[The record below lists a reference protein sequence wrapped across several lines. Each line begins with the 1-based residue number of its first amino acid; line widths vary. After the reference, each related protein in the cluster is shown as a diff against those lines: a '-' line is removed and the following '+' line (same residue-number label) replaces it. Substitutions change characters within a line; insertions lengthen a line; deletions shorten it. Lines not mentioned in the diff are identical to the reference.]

1 MNAVAHGRR
10 ATVRLFAVYAIVSL
24 IPIAILGFILA
35 ADFRSEAQSRGID
48 QARSEA
54 HLIAQTAVEPL
65 LNNASLSDGIPVAV
79 RTRLRRLVR
88 QTVNRTGQGTLRL
101 RLRDQTGRVV
111 FSDDGTGFD
120 DQIDD
125 EAVDATHGET
135 IAILTHL
142 NTDETP
148 THPGPRA
155 VEIYLPLRAGSPM
168 RTVGVLELYLSYA
181 PINREVAG
189 LLSTMYRNLIIGLG
203 ALYLALFAIS
213 ASVTRRLRRQSQV
226 NARLAQYDTLT
237 GLPNRS
243 LFEQRATAALELARR
258 NGAAIAIA
266 VLDLDRFKEINDT
279 LGHRNGDEVLT
290 ELARRLAA
298 AAGPDMT
305 VARLSGDEFGLVL
318 PCKVNPEADL
328 AEIRRVLE
336 GDLMVGGLTL
346 SVQASVGYAL
356 APADADD
363 IGTLMRRADVAMYL
377 AKAEHAGIARYDVR
391 RDQYDAATLGLVAE
405 LRHAIDS
412 EQLVLHYQPQ
422 RDLATGRTT
431 AIEALVR
438 WQHPTRGLLYPD
450 TFLPL
455 AEQTDLIDQLTRWVL
470 RRALTD
476 LQHLGEPAAELSVAV
491 NVSARGIGRGELAND
506 VIEILRDVAADPRR
520 LVIEVTET
528 TILADPARAATELR
542 RLTTAGVK
550 ISLDDFGQGQTSL
563 GHLSALPLAE
573 LKIDR
578 GFVGDMLE
586 HPAHAAIVHSV
597 IDLGHNLGLRVVA
610 EGVETGEV
618 FTHLSHRGCDLV
630 QGYLLS
636 RPVPLNRV
644 ADWLAAERIARGA
657 PAPAFAASTA
667 PAAEL
672 DARTRTRVPV
682 RA

>member
-1 MNAVAHGRR
+1 MNAVAHARR
-10 ATVRLFAVYAIVSL
+10 ATARLFAVYAVVSL
-24 IPIAILGFILA
+24 IPIAALGFILA
-35 ADFRSEAQSRGID
+35 ADFRSEAQQRGID

-54 HLIAQTAVEPL
+54 QLIAQTAIEPL
-65 LNNASLSDGIPVAV
+65 LNGAALSDGLTTAD
-79 RTRLRRLVR
+79 RTSMRRLVR
-88 QTVNRTGQGTLRL
+88 QTVNRNGEGALRL
-101 RLRDQTGRVV
+101 RLRDQTGHVV
-111 FSDDGTGFD
+111 FSDDGAGFD
-120 DQIDD
+120 DPVDD
-125 EAVDATHGET
+125 EALDAAHGEKV
-135 IAILTHL
+135 AILTHL
-142 NTDETP
+142 NADATP
-148 THPGPRA
+148 RHPGPRA
-155 VEIYLPLRAGSPM
+155 VEVYLPLRAGSPA
-168 RTVGVLELYLSYA
+168 RAVGVLELYLSYA

-189 LLSTMYRNLIIGLG
+189 LLSTMYRDLIIGLG
-203 ALYLALFAIS
+203 ALYLTMFLIS
-213 ASVTRRLRRQSQV
+213 ASVTRRLRRQSQL
-226 NARLAQYDTLT
+226 NARLAQFDTLT

-243 LFEQRATAALELARR
+243 LFEHEAAAALQTARR
-258 NGAAIAIA
+258 HGQATAIA
-266 VLDLDRFKEINDT
+266 VVDLDRFKEINDT
-279 LGHRNGDEVLT
+279 LGHRNGDEVLA
-290 ELARRLAA
+290 EVGRRLAA
-298 AAGPDMT
+298 AAGPEMT
-305 VARLSGDEFGLVL
+305 VARLSGDEFGLVV
-318 PCKVNPEADL
+318 PCKVDPEVDL
-328 AEIRRVLE
+328 AQIRRILQR
-336 GDLMVGGLTL
+336 DILVGGLTL
-346 SVQASVGYAL
+346 SVQASIGYAL

-363 IGTLMRRADVAMYL
+363 VGTLMRRADVAMYL

-405 LRHAIDS
+405 LRQAIDS

-422 RDLATGRTT
+422 RDLARGHTT

-476 LQHLGEPAAELSVAV
+476 LHQLGDAGAELTVAV

-506 VIEILRDVAADPRR
+506 VIEILHELAVDPRR

-528 TILADPARAATELR
+528 TILADPARAAIELR
-542 RLTTAGVK
+542 RLTAAGVK

-586 HPAHAAIVHSV
+586 HQAHAAIVHSV

-618 FTHLSHRGCDLV
+618 LAHLSDRGCDLV

-636 RPVPLNRV
+636 RPIPL
-644 ADWLAAERIARGA
+644 ERIAEWLASERIRGI
-657 PAPAFAASTA
+657 
-667 PAAEL
+667 
-672 DARTRTRVPV
+672 DARTAVPV
-682 RA
+682 TA

>member
-1 MNAVAHGRR
+1 MNAVSHGCST
-10 ATVRLFAVYAIVSL
+10 ARLFAVYALVTL
-24 IPIAILGFILA
+24 IPIAALGFILA
-35 ADFRSEAQSRGID
+35 ADFRSEAQSRGLD

-54 HLIAQTAVEPL
+54 QVIAQTAIEPL
-65 LNNASLSDGIPVAV
+65 LDNAPLSHGLTVAD
-79 RTRLRRLVR
+79 RTRMRRLVR
-88 QTVNRTGQGTLRL
+88 QTVNRNGEDAMRL
-101 RLRDQTGRVV
+101 RLRDQMGHVV

-120 DQIDD
+120 DPVDD
-125 EAVDATHGET
+125 EALDATHGET

-142 NTDETP
+142 NTDAGP
-148 THPGPRA
+148 GHPGPRA
-155 VEIYLPLRAGSPM
+155 VEIYLPLRAGSPAH
-168 RTVGVLELYLSYA
+168 TVGVLELYLSYA

-189 LLSTMYRNLIIGLG
+189 LLSTMYRHLIIGLG

-213 ASVTRRLRRQSQV
+213 ASVTRRLRRQSQI
-226 NARLAQYDTLT
+226 NARLAQYDALT

-243 LFEQRATAALELARR
+243 LFEHRAMAALQAARR
-258 NGAAIAIA
+258 RGEATAIA
-266 VLDLDRFKEINDT
+266 VVDLDRFKEINDT

-290 ELARRLAA
+290 EVGRRLAA
-298 AAGPDMT
+298 AAAPEMA
-305 VARLSGDEFGLVL
+305 VARLSGDQFALVV
-318 PCKVNPEADL
+318 PCKVDAEADL
-328 AEIRRVLE
+328 AEVRRILE
-336 GDLMVGGLTL
+336 RDLVVGGLTL
-346 SVQASVGYAL
+346 SVQASIGYAL

-363 IGTLMRRADVAMYL
+363 VGTLMRRADVAMYL
-377 AKAEHAGIARYDVR
+377 AKAEHAGVARYDVS

-405 LRHAIDS
+405 LRQAIDS

-422 RDLATGRTT
+422 RDLAAGHVAT
-431 AIEALVR
+431 IEALVR
-438 WQHPTRGLLYPD
+438 WQHPTRGLLMPD

-476 LQHLGEPAAELSVAV
+476 LHRLGETGAELSVAV
-491 NVSARGIGRGELAND
+491 NVSARGIGRGKLADD
-506 VIEILRDVAADPRR
+506 VIEILDGVAADPRR
-520 LVIEVTET
+520 LIIEVTET
-528 TILADPARAATELR
+528 TILADPARAAIELC

-578 GFVGDMLE
+578 GFVDDMLE

-618 FTHLSHRGCDLV
+618 LAHLSNRGCDLV

-636 RPVPLNRV
+636 RPVPLDRL
-644 ADWLAAERIARGA
+644 ADWLAAERPGRAHAG
-657 PAPAFAASTA
+657 TA
-667 PAAEL
+667 
-672 DARTRTRVPV
+672 VPV
-682 RA
+682 TA

>member
-1 MNAVAHGRR
+1 MNAVAHARR
-10 ATVRLFAVYAIVSL
+10 ATARLFAVYAVVSL
-24 IPIAILGFILA
+24 IPIAALGFILA
-35 ADFRSEAQSRGID
+35 ADFRSEAQQRGID

-54 HLIAQTAVEPL
+54 QVIAQTAVEPL
-65 LNNASLSDGIPVAV
+65 LHGAPLSAGLTTTD
-79 RTRLRRLVR
+79 RTSMRRLVR
-88 QTVNRTGQGTLRL
+88 QTVHRSGEGALRL
-101 RLRDQTGRVV
+101 RLRDQTGHIV

-120 DQIDD
+120 DPVDD
-125 EAVDATHGET
+125 EALNAAHGEKV
-135 IAILTHL
+135 AILTHL
-142 NTDETP
+142 NADATP
-148 THPGPRA
+148 RHPGPRA
-155 VEIYLPLRAGSPM
+155 VEVYLPLRAGSPA
-168 RTVGVLELYLSYA
+168 RAVGVLELYLSYA

-189 LLSTMYRNLIIGLG
+189 LLSTMYRDLIIGLG
-203 ALYLALFAIS
+203 ALYLTMFAIS
-213 ASVTRRLRRQSQV
+213 ASVTRRLRRESQL
-226 NARLAQYDTLT
+226 NARLAQFDTLT

-243 LFEQRATAALELARR
+243 LFEHEAAAALQTARR
-258 NGAAIAIA
+258 QGQATAIA
-266 VLDLDRFKEINDT
+266 VVDLDRFKEINDT
-279 LGHRNGDEVLT
+279 LGHRNGDEVLA
-290 ELARRLAA
+290 EIGRRLAA

-305 VARLSGDEFGLVL
+305 VARLSGDEFGLVV
-318 PCKVNPEADL
+318 PCKVDPEADL
-328 AEIRRVLE
+328 AEVRRILQR
-336 GDLMVGGLTL
+336 DILVGGLTL
-346 SVQASVGYAL
+346 SVQASIGYAL

-363 IGTLMRRADVAMYL
+363 VGTLMRRADVAMYL

-405 LRHAIDS
+405 LRQAIDS

-422 RDLATGRTT
+422 RDLASGRTT

-470 RRALTD
+470 RRALSD
-476 LQHLGEPAAELSVAV
+476 LPQFGESELSVAV

-506 VIEILRDVAADPRR
+506 VIEILRELAVDPRR

-528 TILADPARAATELR
+528 TILADPAAAAIELR
-542 RLTTAGVK
+542 RLTAAGVK

-578 GFVGDMLE
+578 GFVDDMLE

-610 EGVETGEV
+610 EGVETREV
-618 FTHLSHRGCDLV
+618 LVHLQDRGCDLV

-636 RPVPLNRV
+636 RPVPLDKL
-644 ADWLAAERIARGA
+644 ASWLAAERTAVAAARSRA
-657 PAPAFAASTA
+657 
-667 PAAEL
+667 L
-672 DARTRTRVPV
+672 V

>member
-1 MNAVAHGRR
+1 MNAVAHARR
-10 ATVRLFAVYAIVSL
+10 ATGRLFAVYAVVSL
-24 IPIAILGFILA
+24 IPIAALGFILA
-35 ADFRSEAQSRGID
+35 ADFRSEAQQRGID

-54 HLIAQTAVEPL
+54 QLIAQTAIEPL
-65 LNNASLSDGIPVAV
+65 LDGAPLSAGLTTAD
-79 RTRLRRLVR
+79 RTGMRRLVR
-88 QTVNRTGQGTLRL
+88 QTVNRNGEGTLRL
-101 RLRDQTGRVV
+101 RLRDQTGHVV

-120 DQIDD
+120 DPVDD
-125 EAVDATHGET
+125 EALDAAHGEKV
-135 IAILTHL
+135 AILTHL
-142 NTDETP
+142 NTDANP
-148 THPGPRA
+148 RHPGPRA
-155 VEIYLPLRAGSPM
+155 VEVYLSLRAGSPA
-168 RTVGVLELYLSYA
+168 RAVGVLELYLSYA

-189 LLSTMYRNLIIGLG
+189 LLSTMYRDLIIGLG
-203 ALYLALFAIS
+203 ALYLAMFAIS
-213 ASVTRRLRRQSQV
+213 ASVTRRLRRQSQL

-243 LFEQRATAALELARR
+243 LFELQATAALQTARR
-258 NGAAIAIA
+258 RGEATAIA
-266 VLDLDRFKEINDT
+266 VVDLDRFKEINDT

-290 ELARRLAA
+290 EVGRRLAA
-298 AAGPDMT
+298 AAGPEMT
-305 VARLSGDEFGLVL
+305 VARLGSDEFGLVV
-318 PCKVNPEADL
+318 PCKVDPEADL
-328 AEIRRVLE
+328 AEIRRIIE
-336 GDLMVGGLTL
+336 RDLLVGGLTL
-346 SVQASVGYAL
+346 SVQASIGYAL

-363 IGTLMRRADVAMYL
+363 VGTLMRRADVAMYL

-405 LRHAIDS
+405 LRQAIDS

-422 RDLATGRTT
+422 RDLASGRTA

-438 WQHPTRGLLYPD
+438 WQHPTRGLLMPD

-476 LQHLGEPAAELSVAV
+476 LQQLGEAGAELTVAV

-506 VIEILRDVAADPRR
+506 VIEILHELAVDPRR

-528 TILADPARAATELR
+528 TILADPARAAIELC
-542 RLTTAGVK
+542 RLTAAGVK

-578 GFVGDMLE
+578 GFVDDMLE
-586 HPAHAAIVHSV
+586 HPAHAAIVDSV

-610 EGVETGEV
+610 EGVETREV
-618 FTHLSHRGCDLV
+618 LVHLGDRGCDLV

-636 RPVPLNRV
+636 RPVPLDKL
-644 ADWLAAERIARGA
+644 ASWLAAERTAAAYAR
-657 PAPAFAASTA
+657 SRTLVTA
-667 PAAEL
+667 
-672 DARTRTRVPV
+672 
-682 RA
+682 

>member
-1 MNAVAHGRR
+1 MNAVAHARR

-65 LNNASLSDGIPVAV
+65 LGNASLSNGLPAAV
-79 RTRLRRLVR
+79 RTRLRRLAR

-101 RLRDQTGRVV
+101 RLRDQTGRIV

-120 DQIDD
+120 DPVDD

-148 THPGPRA
+148 RHPGPRA
-155 VEIYLPLRAGSPM
+155 VEIYLPLRAGSPVQ
-168 RTVGVLELYLSYA
+168 TVGVLELYLSYA
-181 PINREVAG
+181 PINRDVAG
-189 LLSTMYRNLIIGLG
+189 LLSTMYRDLIIGLG
-203 ALYLALFAIS
+203 ALYVALLAIS

-243 LFEQRATAALELARR
+243 LFEQRATVALQTARR
-258 NGAAIAIA
+258 RGEAIAIA

-279 LGHRNGDEVLT
+279 LGHHNGDEVLT
-290 ELARRLAA
+290 EVARRLVA

-305 VARLSGDEFGLVL
+305 VARLSGDEFGLVV

-336 GDLMVGGLTL
+336 RDLMVGGLTL

-363 IGTLMRRADVAMYL
+363 VGTLMRRADVAMYL
-377 AKAEHAGIARYDVR
+377 AKAEHTGIARYDVR

-412 EQLVLHYQPQ
+412 DQLVLHYQPQ
-422 RDLATGRTT
+422 RDLASGRTT

-476 LQHLGEPAAELSVAV
+476 LQQLGEPAAELSEAV

-528 TILADPARAATELR
+528 TILADPARAAIELC

-618 FTHLSHRGCDLV
+618 LTHLSHRGCDLV

-636 RPVPLNRV
+636 RPVPLNRL
-644 ADWLAAERIARGA
+644 ADWLAAERTAERG
-657 PAPAFAASTA
+657 
-667 PAAEL
+667 
-672 DARTRTRVPV
+672 ARTREPV

>member
-1 MNAVAHGRR
+1 MNAIAPARR
-10 ATVRLFAVYAIVSL
+10 STARLFAVYAVVSL
-24 IPIAILGFILA
+24 IPIAALGFILA
-35 ADFRSEAQSRGID
+35 AHFRSEAQRRGID

-54 HLIAQTAVEPL
+54 QLIAQTAIEPL
-65 LNNASLSDGIPVAV
+65 LDDASLTNGLSAAD
-79 RTRLRRLVR
+79 RTGMRRLVR
-88 QTVNRTGQGTLRL
+88 QTVNRNGEGALRL
-101 RLRDQTGRVV
+101 RLRDQTGHVV
-111 FSDDGTGFD
+111 FSDDGTGFAD
-120 DQIDD
+120 PVDD
-125 EAVDATHGET
+125 EALDAAHGEKV
-135 IAILTHL
+135 AILTHL
-142 NTDETP
+142 NTDATP
-148 THPGPRA
+148 RDPGPRA
-155 VEIYLPLRAGSPM
+155 VEVYLPLHGGSSA

-181 PINREVAG
+181 PISREVAG
-189 LLSTMYRNLIIGLG
+189 LLSTMYRDLIIGLG
-203 ALYLALFAIS
+203 ALYLTMFAIS
-213 ASVTRRLRRQSQV
+213 ASVTRRLRRQSQL

-243 LFEQRATAALELARR
+243 LFELQAAAALQTARR
-258 NGAAIAIA
+258 HGKATAIA
-266 VLDLDRFKEINDT
+266 VVDLDRFKEINDT

-290 ELARRLAA
+290 EVGRRLAA

-305 VARLSGDEFGLVL
+305 VARLSGDEFGLVV
-318 PCKVNPEADL
+318 PCRVDPEADL
-328 AEIRRVLE
+328 AEIRRILQR
-336 GDLMVGGLTL
+336 DILVGGLTL
-346 SVQASVGYAL
+346 SVQASIGYAL

-363 IGTLMRRADVAMYL
+363 VGTLMRRADVAMYL

-405 LRHAIDS
+405 LRQAIAS

-422 RDLATGRTT
+422 RDLASGRTI

-470 RRALTD
+470 RRALSD
-476 LQHLGEPAAELSVAV
+476 LQRLGEPELSVAV
-491 NVSARGIGRGELAND
+491 NVSARGIGRGELADD
-506 VIEILRDVAADPRR
+506 VIEVLRELAVDPCR

-528 TILADPARAATELR
+528 TILADPARAAIELC
-542 RLTTAGVK
+542 RLTAAGVK

-578 GFVGDMLE
+578 GFVDDMLE

-618 FTHLSHRGCDLV
+618 LAHLSNRGCDLV

-636 RPVPLNRV
+636 RPIPLGML
-644 ADWLAAERIARGA
+644 AEWLAAERTRGTRGR
-657 PAPAFAASTA
+657 TA
-667 PAAEL
+667 MLVTA
-672 DARTRTRVPV
+672 
-682 RA
+682 

>member
-1 MNAVAHGRR
+1 MNPVAHARR
-10 ATVRLFAVYAIVSL
+10 AAVRLFAVYAVVSL
-24 IPIAILGFILA
+24 IPIVALGFILA
-35 ADFRSEAQSRGID
+35 ANFRSEAQQRGID

-65 LNNASLSDGIPVAV
+65 LGNASLSDGLPAAV
-79 RTRLRRLVR
+79 RTRVRRLVR
-88 QTVNRTGQGTLRL
+88 ETVNRAGEGTLRL
-101 RLRDQTGRVV
+101 RLRDQTGHVV

-120 DQIDD
+120 DPVDD

-142 NTDETP
+142 NTDATP
-148 THPGPRA
+148 SHPGPRA
-155 VEIYLPLRAGSPM
+155 VEIYLPLRAGSPA

-181 PINREVAG
+181 PINREVAV

-237 GLPNRS
+237 DLPNRS
-243 LFEQRATAALELARR
+243 LFEQRATAALQTARR
-258 NGAAIAIA
+258 QGEAIAIA

-290 ELARRLAA
+290 EVARRLAA

-328 AEIRRVLE
+328 AEIRHVLE
-336 GDLMVGGLTL
+336 GDLLVGGLTL

-412 EQLVLHYQPQ
+412 DQLVLHYQPQ
-422 RDLATGRTT
+422 RNLATGHTT

-476 LQHLGEPAAELSVAV
+476 LQRLGEPGADLSVAV

-506 VIEILRDVAADPRR
+506 VIEILHELAADPRR

-528 TILADPARAATELR
+528 TILADPARAAIELC
-542 RLTTAGVK
+542 RLTAAGVK

-610 EGVETGEV
+610 EGVETAEV
-618 FTHLSHRGCDLV
+618 LAHLSHRGCDLV

-636 RPVPLNRV
+636 RPVPLDR
-644 ADWLAAERIARGA
+644 LAVWFAPER
-657 PAPAFAASTA
+657 PAAVA
-667 PAAEL
+667 PAAGP
-672 DARTRTRVPV
+672 DRRTAVPV
-682 RA
+682 TA

>member
-1 MNAVAHGRR
+1 MNAIAPARR
-10 ATVRLFAVYAIVSL
+10 STARLFAVYAVVSL
-24 IPIAILGFILA
+24 IPIAALGFILA
-35 ADFRSEAQSRGID
+35 AHFRSEAQRRGID

-54 HLIAQTAVEPL
+54 QLIAQTAIEPL
-65 LNNASLSDGIPVAV
+65 LDDASLANGLSAAD
-79 RTRLRRLVR
+79 RTGMRRLVR
-88 QTVNRTGQGTLRL
+88 QTVNRNGEGALRL
-101 RLRDQTGRVV
+101 RLRDQTGHVV
-111 FSDDGTGFD
+111 FSDDGTGFAD
-120 DQIDD
+120 PVDD
-125 EAVDATHGET
+125 EALDAAHGEKV
-135 IAILTHL
+135 AILTHL
-142 NTDETP
+142 NTDATP
-148 THPGPRA
+148 RDPGPRA
-155 VEIYLPLRAGSPM
+155 VEVYLPLHGGSSA

-181 PINREVAG
+181 PISREVAG
-189 LLSTMYRNLIIGLG
+189 LLSTMYRDLIIGLG
-203 ALYLALFAIS
+203 ALYLTMFAIS
-213 ASVTRRLRRQSQV
+213 ASVTRRLRRQSQL

-237 GLPNRS
+237 GLANRS
-243 LFEQRATAALELARR
+243 LFELQAAAALQTARR
-258 NGAAIAIA
+258 HGKATAIA
-266 VLDLDRFKEINDT
+266 VVDLDRFKEINDT

-290 ELARRLAA
+290 EVGRRLAA

-305 VARLSGDEFGLVL
+305 VARLSGDEFGLVV
-318 PCKVNPEADL
+318 PCRVDPEADL
-328 AEIRRVLE
+328 AEIRRILQR
-336 GDLMVGGLTL
+336 DILVGGLTL
-346 SVQASVGYAL
+346 SVQASIGYAL

-363 IGTLMRRADVAMYL
+363 VGTLMRRADVAMYL

-405 LRHAIDS
+405 LRQAIAS

-422 RDLATGRTT
+422 RDLASGRTI

-470 RRALTD
+470 RRALSD
-476 LQHLGEPAAELSVAV
+476 LQRLGEPELSVAV
-491 NVSARGIGRGELAND
+491 NVSARGIGRGELADD
-506 VIEILRDVAADPRR
+506 VIEVLRELAVDPCR

-528 TILADPARAATELR
+528 TILADPARAAIELC
-542 RLTTAGVK
+542 RLTAAGVK

-578 GFVGDMLE
+578 GFVDDMLE

-618 FTHLSHRGCDLV
+618 LAHLSNRGCDLV

-636 RPVPLNRV
+636 RPIPLGML
-644 ADWLAAERIARGA
+644 AEWLAAERTRGTRGR
-657 PAPAFAASTA
+657 TA
-667 PAAEL
+667 MLVTA
-672 DARTRTRVPV
+672 
-682 RA
+682 

>member
-1 MNAVAHGRR
+1 MNAVAHARR
-10 ATVRLFAVYAIVSL
+10 ATARLFAVYAVVSL
-24 IPIAILGFILA
+24 IPIAALGFILA
-35 ADFRSEAQSRGID
+35 ADFRSEAQQRGID

-54 HLIAQTAVEPL
+54 QLIAQTAIEPL
-65 LNNASLSDGIPVAV
+65 LDGAALSAGLTTAD
-79 RTRLRRLVR
+79 RTSMRRLVR
-88 QTVNRTGQGTLRL
+88 QTVNRNGEGALRL
-101 RLRDQTGRVV
+101 RLRDQTGHVV

-120 DQIDD
+120 DPVDD
-125 EAVDATHGET
+125 EALDAAHGEKV
-135 IAILTHL
+135 AILTHL
-142 NTDETP
+142 NADAAP
-148 THPGPRA
+148 RHPGPRA
-155 VEIYLPLRAGSPM
+155 VEVYLPLRAGSPA
-168 RTVGVLELYLSYA
+168 RAVGVLELYLSYA

-189 LLSTMYRNLIIGLG
+189 LLSTMYRDLIIGLG
-203 ALYLALFAIS
+203 ALYLTMFLIS
-213 ASVTRRLRRQSQV
+213 ASVTRRLRRQSQL
-226 NARLAQYDTLT
+226 NARLAQFDTLT

-243 LFEQRATAALELARR
+243 LFEHEAAAALQTARR
-258 NGAAIAIA
+258 QGQATAIA
-266 VLDLDRFKEINDT
+266 VVDLDRFKEINDT
-279 LGHRNGDEVLT
+279 LGHRNGDEVLA
-290 ELARRLAA
+290 EVGRRLAA
-298 AAGPDMT
+298 AAGPEMT
-305 VARLSGDEFGLVL
+305 VARLSGDEFGLVV
-318 PCKVNPEADL
+318 PCKVDPEADL
-328 AEIRRVLE
+328 AEIRRILQR
-336 GDLMVGGLTL
+336 DILVGGLTL
-346 SVQASVGYAL
+346 SVQASIGYAL

-363 IGTLMRRADVAMYL
+363 VGTLMRRADVAMYL

-405 LRHAIDS
+405 LRQAIDS

-422 RDLATGRTT
+422 RDLASGHTT

-476 LQHLGEPAAELSVAV
+476 LHQLGDAGAELTVAV

-506 VIEILRDVAADPRR
+506 VIEILRDLAVDPRR

-528 TILADPARAATELR
+528 TILADPARAAIELR
-542 RLTTAGVK
+542 RLTAAGVK

-578 GFVGDMLE
+578 GFVDDMLE

-610 EGVETGEV
+610 EGVETGDV
-618 FTHLSHRGCDLV
+618 LAHLSDRGCDLV

-636 RPVPLNRV
+636 RPIPLGGL
-644 ADWLAAERIARGA
+644 AEWLAFERIPGI
-657 PAPAFAASTA
+657 
-667 PAAEL
+667 
-672 DARTRTRVPV
+672 DARTALPV
-682 RA
+682 TA